1 MTSCSNRRFSASTAG
16 WPAREL
22 PFQRRIS
29 ISGNSRGPGN
39 GTKRGE
45 MYRWFYPLLT
55 LDTHVKFVQ
64 YIKLA
69 VQEVGLGAEWV
80 REPRLPLAGEERER
94 VLKIIRRGIAN
105 RPKLGAR

>member
-1 MTSCSNRRFSASTAG
+1 
-16 WPAREL
+16 
-22 PFQRRIS
+22 
-29 ISGNSRGPGN
+29 
-39 GTKRGE
+39 

-80 REPRLPLAGEERER
+80 REPRLPLVGAERER
-94 VLKIIRRGIAN
+94 VLGIIRRGIATG
-105 RPKLGAR
+105 PGWGPARCGGSRSSIPTPAASRRAS